1 MTELSGTLDGI
12 GLFPLLNF
20 LGSLKAAGRLTISDR
35 NLSGTLFFSEGRV
48 AGATFGEDTGQV
60 ALDAIGLALGS
71 GHFEFAD
78 GGEGDRQANL
88 DLSATELQQHLEQL
102 QSERQRIMAGIPS
115 LESVPISS
123 MEGPDEQ
130 PIALDRATLRLLLRC
145 DGRHTVLELA
155 RESGLLATLKR
166 LANLYELKLIHV
178 ESSRLA
184 PEPVPAVAPAAE
196 TAPAADSMATPD
208 GMPAP
213 EPQPAHEPVNDV
225 AAAAGQDTIIHEP
238 LPREPAESAPA
249 AHPRRPWWQ
258 GEER

>member
-20 LGSLKAAGRLTISDR
+20 LGSLKAAGRLSITNAD
-35 NLSGTLFFSEGRV
+35 LGGTLFFTEGRV
-48 AGATFGEDTGQV
+48 VGASFGADSGQV

-78 GGEGDRQANL
+78 GDGERPSNL
-88 DLSATELQQHLEQL
+88 DLSATELQEHLRQL
-102 QSERQRIMAGIPS
+102 QSERARIMAGIPS
-115 LESVPISS
+115 LESVPVSA

-166 LANLYELKLIHV
+166 LANLFELKLIKV
-178 ESSRLA
+178 EAGRPTSAPAPA
-184 PEPVPAVAPAAE
+184 PEPKPAVAPH
-196 TAPAADSMATPD
+196 PVTPSS
-208 GMPAP
+208 
-213 EPQPAHEPVNDV
+213 
-225 AAAAGQDTIIHEP
+225 QDTIVHEAV
-238 LPREPAESAPA
+238 REPAESGAPSS
-249 AHPRRPWWQ
+249 HPRRPWWQ

>member
-20 LGSLKAAGRLTISDR
+20 LGSLKAAGRLTITDR
-35 NLSGTLFFSEGRV
+35 DLSGALYFADGRV
-48 AGATFGEDTGQV
+48 VGATFGADNGQV

-78 GGEGDRQANL
+78 GEGERPTNL
-88 DLSATELQQHLEQL
+88 SLSATELQEHLQQL
-102 QSERQRIMAGIPS
+102 QTERQRIMAGIPS
-115 LESVPISS
+115 LESVPVSA

-166 LANLYELKLIHV
+166 LANLHELKLIKV
-178 ESSRLA
+178 EASRPPA
-184 PEPVPAVAPAAE
+184 QPVPAVAPQ
-196 TAPAADSMATPD
+196 
-208 GMPAP
+208 
-213 EPQPAHEPVNDV
+213 PQD
-225 AAAAGQDTIIHEP
+225 AAAGQETIISHEP
-238 LPREPAESAPA
+238 LREPAESGAPS
-249 AHPRRPWWQ
+249 HPRRPWWQ